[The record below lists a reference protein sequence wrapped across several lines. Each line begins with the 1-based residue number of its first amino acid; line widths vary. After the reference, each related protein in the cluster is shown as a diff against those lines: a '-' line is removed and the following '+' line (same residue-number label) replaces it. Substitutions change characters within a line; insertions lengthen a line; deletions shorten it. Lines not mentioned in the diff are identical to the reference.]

1 MTIFQSLQ
9 PYFWPKFDVM
19 IFHHFSK
26 AIALIFDQIWLKD
39 FDHFS
44 KPTTFDQFDVM
55 IFHHFS
61 KAIALIFDQIWPK
74 DLWPFFQAYNLSFDQ
89 NLV

>member
-26 AIALIFDQIWLKD
+26 AIALIFDQIW
-39 FDHFS
+39 
-44 KPTTFDQFDVM
+44 
-55 IFHHFS
+55 
-61 KAIALIFDQIWPK
+61 PK
-74 DLWPFFQAYNLSFDQ
+74 DLWPFFQSLQPYFWPKFDLMIFHHFPNL
-89 NLV
+89 

>member
-1 MTIFQSLQ
+1 MTILQSLQ
-9 PYFWPKFDVM
+9 PYFWPK
-19 IFHHFSK
+19 
-26 AIALIFDQIWLKD
+26 
-39 FDHFS
+39 
-44 KPTTFDQFDVM
+44 FDVM

>member
-1 MTIFQSLQ
+1 MIFHDHFSKPTFDQNLIFFQSLQ

-26 AIALIFDQIWLKD
+26 AIALIFDQIW
-39 FDHFS
+39 
-44 KPTTFDQFDVM
+44 
-55 IFHHFS
+55 
-61 KAIALIFDQIWPK
+61 PK
-74 DLWPFFQAYNLSFDQ
+74 DLWPFFKAYNLSFDQ

>member
-26 AIALIFDQIWLKD
+26 AIALIFDQIWPKEW
-39 FDHFS
+39 S
-44 KPTTFDQFDVM
+44 KPKPYFWPKFDVM

-61 KAIALIFDQIWPK
+61 KAIALIFVQIWPK

>member
-9 PYFWPKFDVM
+9 PYFWPK
-19 IFHHFSK
+19 
-26 AIALIFDQIWLKD
+26 
-39 FDHFS
+39 
-44 KPTTFDQFDVM
+44 FDVM

-74 DLWPFFQAYNLSFDQ
+74 DLWPFFQAYNLSFDFWPKPLTFFHH
-89 NLV
+89 N

>member
-1 MTIFQSLQ
+1 
-9 PYFWPKFDVM
+9 M

-26 AIALIFDQIWLKD
+26 AIALIFDQIWPKIY
-39 FDHFS
+39 DHQSLQPYFWP
-44 KPTTFDQFDVM
+44 KFDVM

-74 DLWPFFQAYNLSFDQ
+74 DLWPFFQAYNLTFDQ
-89 NLV
+89 ND